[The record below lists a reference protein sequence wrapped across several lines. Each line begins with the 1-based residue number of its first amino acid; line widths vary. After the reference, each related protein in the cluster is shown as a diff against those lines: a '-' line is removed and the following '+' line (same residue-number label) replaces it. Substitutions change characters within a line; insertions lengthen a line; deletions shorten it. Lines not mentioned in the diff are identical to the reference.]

1 VAVLDSASRVRVTGL
16 LAALSPG
23 HYSCNLNPLDPMYQS
38 FQLPIDKNEASLEL
52 KLPASGLYVATIT
65 DSMSTPRV
73 ELFLAAINPQQAGAY
88 ASFPQAKQV
97 IAKWNR
103 EYFGWPVHDIL
114 RAYLESV
121 SQSAHQ
127 ASR

>member
-1 VAVLDSASRVRVTGL
+1 
-16 LAALSPG
+16 
-23 HYSCNLNPLDPMYQS
+23 MYQP
-38 FQLPIDKNEASLEL
+38 FHLAIDKTDAAMEL

-73 ELFLAAINPQQAGAY
+73 ELFLAAINPQQAAAY
-88 ASFPQAKQV
+88 ASFPEAKQV
-97 IAKWNR
+97 IANWNR

-114 RAYLESV
+114 RAYLESI
-121 SQSAHQ
+121 SQSGHQ